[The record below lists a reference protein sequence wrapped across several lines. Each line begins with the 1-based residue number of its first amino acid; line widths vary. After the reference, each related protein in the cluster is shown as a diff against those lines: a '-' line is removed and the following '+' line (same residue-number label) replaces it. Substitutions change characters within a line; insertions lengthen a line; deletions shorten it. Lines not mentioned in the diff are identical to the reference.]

1 MKKKKYIVENYLT
14 RLRNRSVRSY
24 VIMTLYQMACDMWS
38 DFRNDEQVRAT
49 YSSGKIKEVA
59 EILNDVSRKIK
70 SNFKKNGIADEYD
83 NMMDDVANKSDELQH
98 IASRFRDEIQTVFVR
113 YIPYSHCHAY
123 AMAIATGTM
132 LLLAN
137 DTFVIASGE
146 FCKYFGDATIKIDQ
160 LLNQVTPFQDPR
172 GCCDNAVADRLYSAV
187 LKSAEDEVGGKTNKF
202 KPIGRDCVFRT
213 ASTDFL
219 DRIAKK
225 ENLKPIGSQ

>member
-1 MKKKKYIVENYLT
+1 MKKNQYIVENYIM

-24 VIMTLYQMACDMWS
+24 VIMTLYQMSCDMWS

-70 SNFKKNGIADEYD
+70 SSFKKNGIADEFD
-83 NMMDDVANKSDELQH
+83 NMMYDVADKSDELQH
-98 IASRFRDEIQTVFVR
+98 IASRFRDEIQTVLVR
-113 YIPYSHCHAY
+113 YIPYSHCHTY

-137 DTFVIASGE
+137 DTLGIASGE
-146 FCKYFGDATIKIDQ
+146 FCKFFCDAAIKIDQ
-160 LLNQVTPFQDPR
+160 LLDKVTPFQDTL

-187 LKSAEDEVGGKTNKF
+187 LKSAEDGVGAKNKPFKT
-202 KPIGRDCVFRT
+202 IGRDCCYRT
-213 ASTDFL
+213 ANTDFL
-219 DRIAKK
+219 DRLAKQQ
-225 ENLKPIGSQ
+225 NLKPIRS

>member
-1 MKKKKYIVENYLT
+1 MKKNKYIIENYIA
-14 RLRNRSVRSY
+14 RLRNRYVRSY

-38 DFRNDEQVRAT
+38 DFRNDEFVRAT

-98 IASRFRDEIQTVFVR
+98 IASQFRDETQTVLVR

-123 AMAIATGTM
+123 AMAVATGTM
-132 LLLAN
+132 LLLAL
-137 DTFVIASGE
+137 DTFFIVSGE
-146 FCKYFGDATIKIDQ
+146 YCKYFGDATIKIDQ
-160 LLNQVTPFQDPR
+160 LLDQVTPWQEIH
-172 GCCDNAVADRLYSAV
+172 GVCDNAVADRLYSTV
-187 LKSAEDEVGGKTNKF
+187 LKSAEDEVGKKPKPF
-202 KPIGRDCVFRT
+202 KPIGRDCCYRT

-219 DRIAKK
+219 DIVAKQK
-225 ENLKPIGSQ
+225 NLKPIKS

>member
-1 MKKKKYIVENYLT
+1 MKKNQYIVENYLT

-70 SNFKKNGIADEYD
+70 SNYKKNGIADEYD
-83 NMMDDVANKSDELQH
+83 NMMNDVANKSDELQH
-98 IASRFRDEIQTVFVR
+98 IASRFRDEIQTVLVR

-123 AMAIATGTM
+123 AMALATGTM
-132 LLLAN
+132 LLLAH
-137 DTFVIASGE
+137 DTFVIVSGE

-160 LLNQVTPFQDPR
+160 LLDKVTPWRETR
-172 GCCDNAVADRLYSAV
+172 GCCDNAVADRLYAEV
-187 LKSAEDEVGGKTNKF
+187 LKSAEDEVGSKNKPFKT
-202 KPIGRDCVFRT
+202 IGRDCCYRAANT
-213 ASTDFL
+213 EFL
-219 DRIAKK
+219 DKLAKQQ
-225 ENLKPIGSQ
+225 NLKTIRS

>member
-1 MKKKKYIVENYLT
+1 MKEYIVENYVT

-38 DFRNDEQVRAT
+38 DFRNDEFVRAT

-70 SNFKKNGIADEYD
+70 SSFKKNGIADEYD
-83 NMMDDVANKSDELQH
+83 NMMNDVANKSDELQH
-98 IASRFRDEIQTVFVR
+98 IASRFSDEIQTVLVR

-123 AMAIATGTM
+123 AMATAAGTM

-137 DTFVIASGE
+137 DTFVFASGE
-146 FCKYFGDATIKIDQ
+146 FCKFFGDATIKIDQ
-160 LLNQVTPFQDPR
+160 LLDQVTPWQETR

-187 LKSAEDEVGGKTNKF
+187 LKSAEDKVGSKKKPF
-202 KPIGRDCVFRT
+202 KPIGRVCGYRD
-213 ASTDFL
+213 ANTDFL
-219 DRIAKK
+219 DRLAKQQ
-225 ENLKPIGSQ
+225 NLKPIIS

>member
-1 MKKKKYIVENYLT
+1 MKKNQYIVENYLT

-24 VIMTLYQMACDMWS
+24 VIMTLYQMSCDMWS
-38 DFRNDEQVRAT
+38 DFRNDKFVRST

-70 SNFKKNGIADEYD
+70 SNFEKNGIADEYD

-98 IASRFRDEIQTVFVR
+98 IASRFRDEIQTVLVK
-113 YIPYSHCHAY
+113 YIPNNHCHSY
-123 AMAIATGTM
+123 AMAIAAGTM

-146 FCKYFGDATIKIDQ
+146 FCKFFGDAAIKIDQ
-160 LLNQVTPFQDPR
+160 LLDKVTPWQSTK
-172 GCCDNAVADRLYSAV
+172 GCCDNAVADRLYAAV
-187 LKSAEDEVGGKTNKF
+187 LKSAEDEVGSKNKPF
-202 KPIGRDCVFRT
+202 KPIGRDCGYRA

-219 DRIAKK
+219 DRLAKQQ
-225 ENLKPIGSQ
+225 NLKPIKL

>member
-1 MKKKKYIVENYLT
+1 MKKNQYIVENYLT
-14 RLRNRSVRSY
+14 RLRNRSLRSY
-24 VIMTLYQMACDMWS
+24 VIMTLYQMACDTWS
-38 DFRNDEQVRAT
+38 DFRNDEFVRAT

-98 IASRFRDEIQTVFVR
+98 IASRFRDEIQTVLVR

-132 LLLAN
+132 LLLAH
-137 DTFVIASGE
+137 DTFVVVSGE

-160 LLNQVTPFQDPR
+160 LLDQVTPWQDMR

-187 LKSAEDEVGGKTNKF
+187 LKSAEDEVGAKRKPF
-202 KPIGRDCVFRT
+202 KPIGRDCGYR
-213 ASTDFL
+213 AANTDFL
-219 DRIAKK
+219 DRLAKK
-225 ENLKPIGSQ
+225 QKLKPIRS